1 MKCNLNNICFNDKPF
16 PHLII
21 DDFLGHEDYHDILD
35 YLEEID
41 FFPDDLSNDKI
52 NRSTFMIYHKGKY
65 YLKDDVMKRYMSI
78 FMDPEFQRKMIDM
91 MKPSRS
97 NELPQDLWFQADCYR
112 GSFKF
117 PIHCDSGDK
126 YLTFVYY
133 TPLFD
138 DMDKKLGTRVYNG
151 KKELEGIVEYKPNRM
166 IVFAPSDRS
175 WHNMEGT
182 TDCERNSLQG
192 WFLCTKKRRK
202 GPAIRRGFN
211 SS

>member
-21 DDFLGHEDYHDILD
+21 DNFLDNEDFNDILD
-35 YLEEID
+35 YLEDID
-41 FFPDDLSNDKI
+41 FFPEDCDDKI

-65 YLKDDVMKRYMSI
+65 YLKDDIMKKYMSM
-78 FMDPEFQRKMIDM
+78 FMDQEFQKKMIDM

-97 NELPQDLWFQADCYR
+97 NNLPLDMWFQADCYR

-126 YLTFVYY
+126 FLTFVYY
-133 TPLFD
+133 TPLFEN
-138 DMDKKLGTRVYNG
+138 MDKNLGTRVYNE
-151 KKELEGIVEYKPNRM
+151 KKKLEGIIEYKPNRM
-166 IVFAPSDRS
+166 VVFAPSKKS

-182 TDCERNSLQG
+182 TDGERNSLQG
-192 WFLCTKKRRK
+192 WFLCSNKRK
-202 GPAIRRGFN
+202 QGPKIRRGIN

>member
-1 MKCNLNNICFNDKPF
+1 MNCNLNNICFNDKPF

-21 DDFLGHEDYHDILD
+21 DNFLDNEDYHDILD
-35 YLEEID
+35 YLEDID
-41 FFPDDLSNDKI
+41 FFPEDCNDKI

-65 YLKDDVMKRYMSI
+65 YLKDNVMKKYISI
-78 FMDPEFQRKMIDM
+78 FMNQEFQKKMIDM

-97 NELPQDLWFQADCYR
+97 NNLPLDMWFQADCYR

-126 YLTFVYY
+126 FLTFVYY
-133 TPLFD
+133 TPLFEN
-138 DMDKKLGTRVYNG
+138 MDNELGTRVYNE
-151 KKELEGIVEYKPNRM
+151 KKKLEGIIEYKPNRM
-166 IVFAPSDRS
+166 VVFAPSKKS

-182 TDCERNSLQG
+182 TEGERNSIQG
-192 WFLCTKKRRK
+192 WFLCSNKRK
-202 GPAIRRGFN
+202 QGPAIRRGIN

>member
-21 DDFLGHEDYHDILD
+21 DNFLDNEDFHDILD
-35 YLEEID
+35 FLEDID
-41 FFPDDLSNDKI
+41 FFPEDCDDKI

-65 YLKDDVMKRYMSI
+65 YLKDDIMKKYMSI
-78 FMDPEFQRKMIDM
+78 FMDQEFQKKMIDM

-97 NELPQDLWFQADCYR
+97 NDLPLDMWFQADCYR

-126 YLTFVYY
+126 FLTFVYY
-133 TPLFD
+133 TPLFKN
-138 DMDKKLGTRVYNG
+138 MDKNLGTRVYNE
-151 KKELEGIVEYKPNRM
+151 KKKLEGIIEYKPNRM
-166 IVFAPSDRS
+166 VVFAPSKKS

-182 TDCERNSLQG
+182 TDGERNSLQG
-192 WFLCTKKRRK
+192 WFLCSNKRK
-202 GPAIRRGFN
+202 HGPKIRRGIN
-211 SS
+211 SC